1 MKYHAWIAFPLALTY
16 AIIGLQGIGTIWD
29 CSNLL
34 YFSLDTGRPFIAFDR
49 YTDSIFGWSVIIA
62 HRFTDDVRLLEA
74 CFAIT
79 HLSVTLLAWILSAY
93 LLRWSSDT
101 PRLVAALM
109 ILAIPLPGQAYVCTD
124 INHVSVMAP
133 VLVVLAAGPMNRKR
147 LALFAVISTLSF
159 LDHPGSLF
167 VFALVT
173 IVIAAKWRFECRF
186 GSLLDRLALSLTALL
201 LGASLWRFAFGLTE
215 YEKAEMQLATTVL
228 HFRLGLF
235 GLPGI
240 LVVLVYVA
248 AAAILVGRVDAAACR
263 SAAWGWV
270 AIGALL
276 VGAACIVSWAA
287 DPSRWIHG
295 DTYRKFTLLL
305 NIPIGA
311 LLAGALFL
319 ERRHVRA
326 SSGGQTRE
334 LASAAFGIILFMHA
348 GCLFIQS
355 TNYAQLRAR
364 LKDELLHARSGLVFL
379 TDRHWAFM
387 TPLRIW
393 ALPINSIL
401 LQGRTPT
408 AMASFTRPEDTV
420 FDPRNRIIRFGKIP
434 EVSIAGAGW
443 FQFERLLQVEPEA
456 ELLKSAASHHA
467 EQSQRPERLLLERRN
482 AE

>member
-1 MKYHAWIAFPLALTY
+1 MKYHLWIAFPLALTY
-16 AIIGLQGIGTIWD
+16 GLIALQGIGTIWD
-29 CSNLL
+29 CSNIL
-34 YFSLDTGRPFIAFDR
+34 YFALDTGRPFVYSDR
-49 YTDSIFGWSVIIA
+49 YTDAMFGWSVIIA

-74 CFAIT
+74 CFAFA
-79 HLSVTLLAWILSAY
+79 HLSVTLLAWILSVY
-93 LLRWSSDT
+93 LLRRSSDT

-124 INHVSVMAP
+124 VNHVSVMAP
-133 VLVVLAAGPMNRKR
+133 VLVVLAAGPMSRKR

-173 IVIAAKWRFECRF
+173 VVFAAKWRFERRLW
-186 GSLLDRLALSLTALL
+186 SWADRLACSLTALL
-201 LGASLWRFAFGLTE
+201 LGASLWRFAGLTE
-215 YEKAEMQLATTVL
+215 YEKTDMQMATTLL
-228 HFRLGLF
+228 HFSLGLF

-248 AAAILVGRVDAAACR
+248 AVAILVGRVDGTARR
-263 SAAWGWV
+263 SAACGWV
-270 AIGALL
+270 TMGALL
-276 VGAACIVSWAA
+276 VGAACIVIWAA

-311 LLAGALFL
+311 LLAAAVFL
-319 ERRHVRA
+319 ERRHVRG
-326 SSGGQTRE
+326 SSGDPPRQF
-334 LASAAFGIILFMHA
+334 ASIAFGIILCMHV
-348 GCLFIQS
+348 GCLYIQS
-355 TNYAQLRAR
+355 TKYAQMRAK
-364 LKDELLHARSGLVFL
+364 LKDELLHARSGLLFL

-393 ALPINSIL
+393 ALPFNSIL

-408 AMASFTRPEDTV
+408 TMATFTRPEDTV
-420 FDPRNRIIRFGKIP
+420 LDSRGRVIRFGKIP

-443 FQFERLLQVEPEA
+443 FQFERLLQVEREA
-456 ELLKSAASHHA
+456 PLLKSAAPYQRGAVATAGAPSSGKA
-467 EQSQRPERLLLERRN
+467 ER
-482 AE
+482 